1 MAVAP
6 QTTLP
11 SRSKY
16 GASIS
21 KPFLGIR
28 VVVFAFLGVGPHSVK
43 YLAEYGAE
51 VIKIEPQSGDSLR
64 NLIINGR
71 MPIGPENYCWELTSR
86 NKKSISLNLKDAKAQ
101 NILLDLVKEADVFIT
116 NMPFPIRKKL
126 KITAE
131 DIMPHNERIIYASL
145 TGYGEVG
152 PDADR
157 TAYDSMAWWARSGL
171 MDFVRPSNNSPVAWS
186 TPGMGDHPT
195 GMALYGAIMTALY
208 KRERTGGGSEVSTS
222 LMSNGAWANGVFI
235 QAALMDVEFPDRPEP
250 LPRHPFYDF
259 YTTKDEREFA
269 LGMINSRIEWPKLAD
284 ILDRKDWID
293 RELFDFENPFDN
305 ADILRAELSDEFK
318 NRKLKE
324 VDDLLRNSA
333 VTYGVLGRTTDH
345 REDSQFLETE
355 TLVPLEHESFE
366 DLYTVNSPFNIV
378 GENKINFSRAPK
390 IGEHTE
396 QVLTEMGYE
405 RSDLEELKSE
415 NSIYWPEKKG

>member
-1 MAVAP
+1 MNTKSDHLLEGIKVIDAASFIAG
-6 QTTLP
+6 P
-11 SRSKY
+11 SAATIMSD
-16 GASIS
+16 
-21 KPFLGIR
+21 
-28 VVVFAFLGVGPHSVK
+28 
-43 YLAEYGAE
+43 YGAE

-86 NKKSISLNLKDAKAQ
+86 NKKSISLNLKDVKAQ

-208 KRERTGGGSEVSTS
+208 KRERTGEGSEVSTS

-324 VDDLLRNSA
+324 VDELLRNSA

-405 RSDLEELKSE
+405 RSDLEELKNE

>member
-1 MAVAP
+1 LSIRSDHLLEGIKVIDAASFIAG
-6 QTTLP
+6 P
-11 SRSKY
+11 SAATIMSD
-16 GASIS
+16 
-21 KPFLGIR
+21 
-28 VVVFAFLGVGPHSVK
+28 
-43 YLAEYGAE
+43 YGAE

-64 NLIINGR
+64 NLIVNGR
-71 MPIGPENYCWELTSR
+71 MPEGSENYCWELTSR
-86 NKKSISLNLKDAKAQ
+86 NKKSISLNLKDLKAQ
-101 NILLDLVKEADVFIT
+101 KILIDLVKEADVFIT
-116 NMPFPIRKKL
+116 NMPFPIRTKL

-131 DIMPHNERIIYASL
+131 DIMPHNEKIIYASL

-208 KRERTGGGSEVSTS
+208 KRERTGKGSEVSTS
-222 LMSNGAWANGVFI
+222 LMANGAWANGVFI
-235 QAALMDVEFPDRPEP
+235 QAALMDVEFPERPEP

-293 RELFDFENPFDN
+293 RDLFDFGNPFEN
-305 ADILRAELSDEFK
+305 AGILRTELSDEFK
-318 NRKLKE
+318 IRSLKE
-324 VDDLLRNSA
+324 IDELLRNSG

-345 REDSQFLETE
+345 REDLQFLETE
-355 TLVPLEHESFE
+355 TLVPLDHESF
-366 DLYTVNSPFNIV
+366 DKLYTVNSPFHIQ
-378 GENKINFSRAPK
+378 GEKKINFSRAPK
-390 IGEHTE
+390 IGEHTKQILE
-396 QVLTEMGYE
+396 LLGYGE
-405 RSDLEELKSE
+405 SELEKLKKE
-415 NSIYWPEKKG
+415 NSIYWPEK

>member
-1 MAVAP
+1 MNTKSDHLLEGIKVIDAASFIAG
-6 QTTLP
+6 P
-11 SRSKY
+11 SAATIMSD
-16 GASIS
+16 
-21 KPFLGIR
+21 
-28 VVVFAFLGVGPHSVK
+28 
-43 YLAEYGAE
+43 YGAE

-86 NKKSISLNLKDAKAQ
+86 NKKSISLNLKDVKAQ

-305 ADILRAELSDEFK
+305 ADILRAELSNEFK

-324 VDDLLRNSA
+324 VDELLRNSA

>member
-1 MAVAP
+1 MNTKSDHLLEGIKVIDAASFIAG
-6 QTTLP
+6 P
-11 SRSKY
+11 SAATIMSD
-16 GASIS
+16 
-21 KPFLGIR
+21 
-28 VVVFAFLGVGPHSVK
+28 
-43 YLAEYGAE
+43 YGAE

-86 NKKSISLNLKDAKAQ
+86 NKKSISLNLKDVKAQ

-131 DIMPHNERIIYASL
+131 DIMPHNESIIYASL
-145 TGYGEVG
+145 TGHGEVG

-208 KRERTGGGSEVSTS
+208 KRERTGEGSEVSTS

-324 VDDLLRNSA
+324 VDELLRNSA

-405 RSDLEELKSE
+405 RSDLEELKNE

>member
-1 MAVAP
+1 MNTKSDHLLEGIKVIDAASFIAG
-6 QTTLP
+6 P
-11 SRSKY
+11 SAATIMSD
-16 GASIS
+16 
-21 KPFLGIR
+21 
-28 VVVFAFLGVGPHSVK
+28 
-43 YLAEYGAE
+43 YGAE

-86 NKKSISLNLKDAKAQ
+86 NKKSISLNLKDVKAQ
-101 NILLDLVKEADVFIT
+101 NILLDLVREADVFIT

-131 DIMPHNERIIYASL
+131 DIMPHNERIVYASL

-324 VDDLLRNSA
+324 VDELLRNSA

-405 RSDLEELKSE
+405 RSDLEELKNE

>member
-1 MAVAP
+1 MNTKSDHLLEGIKVIDAASFIAG
-6 QTTLP
+6 P
-11 SRSKY
+11 SAATIMSD
-16 GASIS
+16 
-21 KPFLGIR
+21 
-28 VVVFAFLGVGPHSVK
+28 
-43 YLAEYGAE
+43 YGAE

-71 MPIGPENYCWELTSR
+71 MPIGPEDYCWELTSR
-86 NKKSISLNLKDAKAQ
+86 NKKSISLNLKDLKAQ

-126 KITAE
+126 KITAK

-208 KRERTGGGSEVSTS
+208 KRERTGKGSEVSTS

-293 RELFDFENPFDN
+293 RGLFDFENPFDN

-324 VDDLLRNSA
+324 VDELLRNSA

-366 DLYTVNSPFNIV
+366 NLYTVNSPFHIV
-378 GENKINFSRAPK
+378 GEKKINFSRAPK

-396 QVLTEMGYE
+396 QVLAKMGYE
-405 RSDLEELKSE
+405 RSDLEKLKNE

>member
-1 MAVAP
+1 MNTKSDHLLEGIKVIDAASFIAG
-6 QTTLP
+6 P
-11 SRSKY
+11 SAATIMSD
-16 GASIS
+16 
-21 KPFLGIR
+21 
-28 VVVFAFLGVGPHSVK
+28 
-43 YLAEYGAE
+43 YGAE

-64 NLIINGR
+64 NLIRNGR

-86 NKKSISLNLKDAKAQ
+86 NKKSISLNLKDVKAQ
-101 NILLDLVKEADVFIT
+101 NILLDLVREADVFIT

-131 DIMPHNERIIYASL
+131 DIMPHNERIVYASL

-208 KRERTGGGSEVSTS
+208 KRERTGVGSEVSTS

-284 ILDRKDWID
+284 ILDRKDWIE

-318 NRKLKE
+318 NRNLKE
-324 VDDLLRNSA
+324 VDELLRNSA

-378 GENKINFSRAPK
+378 GESKINFSRAPK

-405 RSDLEELKSE
+405 RSDLEELKRE
-415 NSIYWPEKKG
+415 NSIYWPEKTG